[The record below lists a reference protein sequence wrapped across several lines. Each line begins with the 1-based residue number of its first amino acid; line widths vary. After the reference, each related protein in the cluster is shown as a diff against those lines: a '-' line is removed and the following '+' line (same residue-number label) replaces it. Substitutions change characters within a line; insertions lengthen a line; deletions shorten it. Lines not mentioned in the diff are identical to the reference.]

1 MVTKKIILTEENA
14 KNIPKSCYSGDL
26 IKLPK
31 SVQEFIDE
39 KAKLCMPDR
48 IHICDGSEEE
58 YEDML
63 KLLQDNGSLKRLDKM
78 KNWLVIRYFI
88 SC

>member
-1 MVTKKIILTEENA
+1 MVTKNLVLTEENVR
-14 KNIPKSCYSGDL
+14 NIPKSCYSGDL

-31 SVQEFIDE
+31 MVQDFIDE

-48 IHICDGSEEE
+48 IHICDGSDEE

-78 KNWLVIRYFI
+78 KNW
-88 SC
+88 